1 MLFLAIDSFDLAI
14 DAALAASAA
23 LLLVPL
29 HRDCGD
35 LSKLSHAKS
44 GKHYRSDPVRVQ
56 STREFEARLLCS
68 NFREKGYAPAT
79 SVFRLPRKRELPQSE
94 IMLWTTP
101 EEPPRA
107 LQASEC
113 HELLDLARTR
123 FMIRAQRQPGKFIDQ
138 GHADRLPLLL
148 VATIWCQHN
157 RGHVSLRQNQNAAAT
172 GTPFKYTAQN
182 PV

>member
-1 MLFLAIDSFDLAI
+1 MLAN
-14 DAALAASAA
+14 
-23 LLLVPL
+23 
-29 HRDCGD
+29 
-35 LSKLSHAKS
+35 K

-113 HELLDLARTR
+113 RELLDPTR
-123 FMIRAQRQPGKFIDQ
+123 ASCLILAQRQPGKF
-138 GHADRLPLLL
+138 ALLIFND
-148 VATIWCQHN
+148 VANGRVT
-157 RGHVSLRQNQNAAAT
+157 LRMS
-172 GTPFKYTAQN
+172 
-182 PV
+182 